1 MKQAGIGS
9 VQRALIAVMIL
20 AVTAVGLYFAFR
32 RTVIADIREA
42 VIAPD
47 TSDPVTY
54 GATLFQTRGCGG
66 CHTLSAA
73 NVVGDVGPD
82 LDGIGLRHDADFIRQ
97 SIVNPNAI
105 IAENC
110 PEGVCDT
117 NVMPEW
123 GNILNDQQVEALVAY
138 LVNQQ

>member
-32 RTVIADIREA
+32 RTIIADIREA

-47 TSDPVTY
+47 TSDLVTY

-66 CHTLSAA
+66 CHTLSVA

-97 SIVNPNAI
+97 SIVNPNAV

-110 PEGVCDT
+110 PEGACDA

-123 GNILNDQQVEALVAY
+123 GSILNDQQVEALVAY
-138 LVNQQ
+138 LINQQ